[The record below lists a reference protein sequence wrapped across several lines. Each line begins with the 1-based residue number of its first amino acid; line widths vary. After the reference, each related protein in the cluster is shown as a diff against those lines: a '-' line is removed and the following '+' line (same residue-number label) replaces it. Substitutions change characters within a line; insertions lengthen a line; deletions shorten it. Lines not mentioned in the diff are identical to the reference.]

1 MFEERVPRRLFGP
14 KMQRYRENYK
24 TRTLRSCT
32 AHQMIKSRRMTWAG
46 HVAPMGETSGTFGG
60 LMGKPEGKKPLGRPR
75 RRWENNINIYLRDV
89 SWFGLFWLGLVTGSR
104 FFLMR

>member
-1 MFEERVPRRLFGP
+1 
-14 KMQRYRENYK
+14 
-24 TRTLRSCT
+24 
-32 AHQMIKSRRMTWAG
+32 MIKSRRMTWAG
-46 HVAPMGETSGTFGG
+46 HVEPMGETSGTFRG

-89 SWFGLFWLGLVTGSR
+89 SWFGLFWLRLVTGSR